1 MSSQSWI
8 QSSTALPVVNL
19 GKFNLGCCKDSESSC
34 LKNLLDLSYVDPA
47 NQMDSQN
54 LFMSQILLLTQ
65 EQRYWKPNLPSSSR
79 LLPLSNCLHNL
90 HNFYSHSIDQRV
102 SRHLLIGT
110 TLAIPILD
118 NSQQFNFSTLQ
129 LQCTITIAIPQTSRT
144 TIQLIHS
151 TDLELDSVD
160 KTEKQVYTTIFVLL
174 WSNQHLY
181 TSNYW
186 KRVLTNRIQ
195 QENNRSKTLR
205 QKSNMRWA

>member
-1 MSSQSWI
+1 MLTLPTKWIHKTFLLVLTLRSRSSCI
-8 QSSTALPVVNL
+8 FCVAFSTVASNFWSFWLVISLWARYYCWLKNSVTESLTFHHPVVC
-19 GKFNLGCCKDSESSC
+19 FHC
-34 LKNLLDLSYVDPA
+34 LIVSTIYTT
-47 NQMDSQN
+47 STH
-54 LFMSQILLLTQ
+54 TQ
-65 EQRYWKPNLPSSSR
+65 
-79 LLPLSNCLHNL
+79 
-90 HNFYSHSIDQRV
+90 
-102 SRHLLIGT
+102 LIKELAGT